1 MKIAPSL
8 LASKPEKYVEDV
20 KILEKANVEWFHID
34 MLDGTFTDTYAFP
47 VEHLQM
53 INRASDFPMDVHL
66 MTNNPIKVL
75 PNFIDAGSDML
86 TAHVEAVNPRK
97 YIDAVKKYD
106 KMVGLAI
113 NPDTPLSSIV
123 DYIGELNRVLIMTV
137 VPGKTGQSFIEAPLS
152 KVKEARKII
161 DKHNF
166 DVELCVDGGINEKTA
181 PLAIDAGVD
190 VVVSGAGILYK
201 DDMIKAVENLRALS
215 SK

>member
-215 SK
+215 TK

>member
-53 INRASDFPMDVHL
+53 INEASDFPMDVHL
-66 MTNNPIKVL
+66 MTNHAIEVL
-75 PNFIDAGSDML
+75 PKFIDAGGDML
-86 TAHVEAVNPRK
+86 TAHIEAVNPRK
-97 YIDAVKKYD
+97 YIDIVKKHD
-106 KMVGLAI
+106 KMVGLAV

-123 DYIGELNRVLIMTV
+123 DYIGELDRILIMTV

-152 KVKEARKII
+152 KVREARAII
-161 DKHNF
+161 DKHNYN
-166 DVELCVDGGINEKTA
+166 VELCVDGGINEKTA
-181 PLAIDAGVD
+181 QLAVDAGVD
-190 VVVSGAGILYK
+190 VMVSGAGILYK
-201 DDMIKAVENLRALS
+201 DDMIKAVEELRTLAS
-215 SK
+215 E